1 MMTEKSTNR
10 PRSEPEII
18 PPSNQPFSGVW
29 VSQAE
34 RGSYR
39 FHVTRPGPFGII
51 LLAAVVGAILTLALV
66 LLLGFVLIWIPVTAA
81 LIAIGIA
88 CAFLRG
94 IFNAN
99 K

>member
-1 MMTEKSTNR
+1 MMMDNNSKR

-18 PPSNQPFSGVW
+18 PPGKQPYSGVW
-29 VSQAE
+29 VSQTE

-39 FHVTRPGPFGII
+39 FHVTRLGPFGII
-51 LLAAVVGAILTLALV
+51 LLAAVVGAILMLALV

-88 CAFLRG
+88 CAFIRG